1 MSYTFTSDLSSNITS
16 YLKDNSLNEIQTL
29 IDASLTTIIENGSVS
44 ATDISLIDDAYMF
57 KKYLSD
63 KNSTKT
69 NNIMKILSTIPSD
82 LDVRHDYETSKEDYE
97 LKDGLNTTTMQT
109 FLEKY
114 LFVIIKIIFL
124 FICIILLYFATRNSN
139 IQVGNL
145 IDNLKVKVSETKSQ
159 AQGVIEKIT
168 NNNPKL

>member
-1 MSYTFTSDLSSNITS
+1 MSYTFTSDLSPTLSM
-16 YLKDNSLNEIQTL
+16 YLNDNSPNEIKSL

-69 NNIMKILSTIPSD
+69 NSIMRILSTIPSD
-82 LDVRHDYETSKEDYE
+82 LDVKKDYETSKEDYE
-97 LKDGLNTTTMQT
+97 LKDGLNSTTMQT

-114 LFVIIKIIFL
+114 LFVIIKIVFFL
-124 FICIILLYFATRNSN
+124 VCFLLLYFATRNSD
-139 IQVGNL
+139 IQVGRL
-145 IDNLKVKVSETKSQ
+145 VDNLKVKVSETKSQ

>member
-1 MSYTFTSDLSSNITS
+1 MSYTFTSDISSNITS

-29 IDASLTTIIENGSVS
+29 IDESLTTIINNGSVLT
-44 ATDISLIDDAYMF
+44 TDISLIDDAYMF

-63 KNSTKT
+63 NNSIKT

-82 LDVRHDYETSKEDYE
+82 LDVKKDYETSKEDYE
-97 LKDGLNTTTMQT
+97 LKNGLNSTTMQT

-114 LFVIIKIIFL
+114 LFVIIKIVFFL
-124 FICIILLYFATRNSN
+124 VCFLLLYFATRNSD
-139 IQVGNL
+139 IQVGRL
-145 IDNLKVKVSETKSQ
+145 VDNLKVKVSETKSQ

>member
-1 MSYTFTSDLSSNITS
+1 MSYTFTSDISSNITS

-29 IDASLTTIIENGSVS
+29 IDGSLTTIINNGSVLT
-44 ATDISLIDDAYMF
+44 TDISLIDDAYMF

-63 KNSTKT
+63 KNSIKT

-82 LDVRHDYETSKEDYE
+82 LDVKKDYETSKEDYE
-97 LKDGLNTTTMQT
+97 LKNGLNSTTMQT

-114 LFVIIKIIFL
+114 LFVIIKIVFFL
-124 FICIILLYFATRNSN
+124 VCFLLLYFATRNSD
-139 IQVGNL
+139 IQVGRL
-145 IDNLKVKVSETKSQ
+145 VDNLKVKVSETKSQ

>member
-16 YLKDNSLNEIQTL
+16 YLNDNSLNEIQTL
-29 IDASLTTIIENGSVS
+29 IDASLTTIIERDTVMT
-44 ATDISLIDDAYMF
+44 TDISLIDDAYMF

-69 NNIMKILSTIPSD
+69 NSIMRILSNIPSE
-82 LDVRHDYETSKEDYE
+82 LDVKKDYETSKEDYE
-97 LKDGLNTTTMQT
+97 LKNGLNSTTMQT

-114 LFVIIKIIFL
+114 LFVIIKIVFFL
-124 FICIILLYFATRNSN
+124 VCFILLYFATRNSD
-139 IQVGNL
+139 IQVGRL
-145 IDNLKVKVSETKSQ
+145 VDNLKVKVSETKSQ